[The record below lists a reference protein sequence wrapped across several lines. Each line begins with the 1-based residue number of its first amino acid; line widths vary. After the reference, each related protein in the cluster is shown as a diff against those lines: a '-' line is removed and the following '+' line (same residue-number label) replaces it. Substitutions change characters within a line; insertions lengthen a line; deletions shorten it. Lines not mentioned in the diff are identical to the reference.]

1 MAAPS
6 GSLAPTPSSEYNRLM
21 SIKSLFRASR
31 FLPLAAVPPVFAV
44 GVLAALAGCG
54 ADKIIPPCPPVRIDA
69 ATAYMTKFKDGAA
82 EVMNNV
88 EYRAEV
94 VGYKGECVFKD
105 DRVELSMDID
115 FTFEP
120 GPAAT
125 GAAKVEYF
133 VAIPQFY
140 PRAEGKRVLELTA
153 KPDGKGPQRIR
164 ESNVSAVIPLKKNEP
179 AAAYDV
185 YVGLQLTPQQL
196 EYNRTHPV
204 R

>member
-1 MAAPS
+1 M
-6 GSLAPTPSSEYNRLM
+6 LF
-21 SIKSLFRASR
+21 KSLFRASR
-31 FLPLAAVPPVFAV
+31 ILPLGV
-44 GVLAALAGCG
+44 VLAALAGCG

-82 EVMNNV
+82 ADMNNV

-105 DRVELSMDID
+105 DRVELTMDID
-115 FTFEP
+115 FAFEP
-120 GPAAT
+120 GPAAGG
-125 GAAKVEYF
+125 GATKVGYF
-133 VAIPQFY
+133 VAIPQFF
-140 PRAEGKRVLELTA
+140 PRAEGKRILELTA
-153 KPDGKGPQRIR
+153 KPEGKGPQRIR
-164 ESNVSAVIPLKKNEP
+164 ESNVHATIPLKKNEP

-196 EYNRTHPV
+196 EYNRAHPV